1 MNQRIFVN
9 FVVKT
14 DEAIRVE
21 CRSGSNVAV
30 KEIFCINEKFH
41 FFYVMNRSRDANTVS
56 LREVTAE
63 EYAARKAELMSCRP
77 DAQTKEWQENG
88 NFYAYKEFHFGM
100 WKRNMP
106 AEDCIF
112 ITEDNPVRE
121 LCESVVAAVAHRREA
136 EETLDKV
143 SKQEYAK
150 KCGGLAHRLGISFV
164 NVLRIGPDKGKLL
177 SFKSSYQRA
186 LIKAQA
192 LTLKE
197 QRRLYDLLNNGRK
210 TRKEALDILGIQY
223 FDTDVNLLDFEELI
237 QNLWSTLS
245 AYSEE
250 SVKQAIRNGSEMEYA
265 ARKQVY
271 DKLSNNSRELKRAG
285 LTELGVEVEV
295 IEFRRYPINRIRHA
309 LAATL
314 GIDTV

>member
-1 MNQRIFVN
+1 MNQKVFVN

-21 CRSGSNVAV
+21 CRSGANTAV
-30 KEIFCINEKFH
+30 KEIFCIRDKFH
-41 FFYVMNRSRDANTVS
+41 FFYVMNRSKDANTVS
-56 LREVTAE
+56 LREITAE

-77 DAQTKEWQENG
+77 DAATKEWQENG
-88 NFYAYKEFHFGM
+88 NAYAYKEFHFGT

-106 AEDCIF
+106 AEDCLF
-112 ITEDNPVRE
+112 ITEDNPIRE
-121 LCESVVAAVAHRREA
+121 LAESVIAAVAHRRET

-150 KCGGLAHRLGISFV
+150 KCGGFAHRLGISFV
-164 NVLRIGPDKGKLL
+164 NVLRIGPEKGKLM
-177 SFKSSYQRA
+177 SFKNSYQHA

-197 QRRLYDLLNNGRK
+197 QRRLYDMLNNGRK
-210 TRKEALDILGIQY
+210 TRKEALEILGVQY
-223 FDTDVNLLDFEELI
+223 FDADVNLLDLEELI
-237 QNLWSTLS
+237 HNLWSNLS
-245 AYSEE
+245 IYSEE
-250 SVKQAIRNGSEMEYA
+250 SVKTAIRNGAEMDYD

-271 DKLSNNSRELKRAG
+271 DKLSHNSRELKRAG
-285 LTELGVEVEV
+285 LAELGVEVEV
-295 IEFRRYPINRIRHA
+295 IEFKRYPINRIRQT
-309 LAATL
+309 LASTL